1 MSLQVAVVTGANK
14 GIGLEIVRSLCR
26 HFGQDGVVYLTAR
39 NEGRGLAAVEL
50 LQKEGLNPRFHL
62 LDVTDQS
69 SIDTL
74 RDHLEKEHGGL
85 DVLINNAGIGTPK
98 ENISLSEKSSRVMNT
113 NFFGLLNVCRSL
125 FPLVR
130 SCGRIVNMA
139 STTGYMVF
147 RGQIN
152 DEVRNRFRQVEE
164 EQDVADLM
172 NEFLEC
178 CKTECNTERGWC
190 EWSYGVGKLGVIL
203 LSKIQADRISQDDS
217 KHGILLNSCC
227 PGFVLTDMTSD
238 LPDNNFGGIR
248 VSTVEG
254 ADTPVFLALLPSKAT
269 EPNGKFLLKRKEYDF
284 VNTDVLMQI

>member
-1 MSLQVAVVTGANK
+1 M
-14 GIGLEIVRSLCR
+14 
-26 HFGQDGVVYLTAR
+26 
-39 NEGRGLAAVEL
+39 
-50 LQKEGLNPRFHL
+50 
-62 LDVTDQS
+62 
-69 SIDTL
+69 
-74 RDHLEKEHGGL
+74 
-85 DVLINNAGIGTPK
+85 NA
-98 ENISLSEKSSRVMNT
+98 

-152 DEVRNRFRQVEE
+152 DDVRNRFRQVKE

-172 NEFLEC
+172 TEFLEC
-178 CKTECNTERGWC
+178 CKTECNTERKRC

-203 LSKIQADRISQDDS
+203 LSRIQADRISQDDS

-254 ADTPVFLALLPSKAT
+254 ADTPVFLALLPSKVT
-269 EPNGKFLLKRKEYDF
+269 EPNGKFLLRRKEYDF